1 MKKDILINILLL
13 CVVLAGLF
21 IIGEAAI
28 RIFVHKGD
36 CTDNGWYTSSNTSLL
51 YELIPNNGELFCG
64 SYTYVNE
71 YGRRDNHNKK
81 EFDQEVFAFVGD
93 SITFGWR
100 INQEETLPS
109 QFEAY
114 YNEVS
119 DEEAVVL
126 NFGVSGYNLEQ
137 EVELIKQKVLEY
149 HPSRIFVI
157 YYIND
162 IFPKIDLSKGEQQ
175 ELEGN
180 FYTQAYSWI
189 LFHSRLAHFTKVK
202 LSDMVYKVGAL
213 TSPQS
218 DQMNKFYDDENI
230 YWSSFDEQL
239 AELGRVQDETNISIY
254 YVIYPML
261 TYLYDV
267 HPQESTYDKVSRKA
281 EQYGLRTVPL
291 LDCFRGR
298 EAVALRTGVYDV
310 HPNAEAQEI
319 AAQCLVN
326 KIRSYEEE

>member
-1 MKKDILINILLL
+1 
-13 CVVLAGLF
+13 
-21 IIGEAAI
+21 
-28 RIFVHKGD
+28 
-36 CTDNGWYTSSNTSLL
+36 
-51 YELIPNNGELFCG
+51 
-64 SYTYVNE
+64 
-71 YGRRDNHNKK
+71 
-81 EFDQEVFAFVGD
+81 DQEVFAFVGD

-267 HPQESTYDKVSRKA
+267 HPQ
-281 EQYGLRTVPL
+281 
-291 LDCFRGR
+291 
-298 EAVALRTGVYDV
+298 
-310 HPNAEAQEI
+310 
-319 AAQCLVN
+319 
-326 KIRSYEEE
+326 